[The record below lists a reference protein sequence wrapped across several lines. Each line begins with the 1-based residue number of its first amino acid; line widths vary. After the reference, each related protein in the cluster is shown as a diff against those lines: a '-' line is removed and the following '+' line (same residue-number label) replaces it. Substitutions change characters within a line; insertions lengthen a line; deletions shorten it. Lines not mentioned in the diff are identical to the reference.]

1 MSTIPTPASLREA
14 TKATLGEYPDGRM
27 GPDDVGATAMEIG
40 NEAGRV
46 VIRFARPVTWLGLT
60 GAHAMELAV
69 MLMKHA
75 RRVGATQ
82 PVVWRVMNK
91 DETP

>member
-1 MSTIPTPASLREA
+1 MITQTPPAGLHEA

-27 GPDDVGATAMEIG
+27 GPNDLGATPMEIG
-40 NEAGRV
+40 VEEGRV
-46 VIRFARPVTWLGLT
+46 VMKFARPITWLGLT

-75 RRVGATQ
+75 RRVGATES
-82 PVVWRVMNK
+82 VVWRLNRK
-91 DETP
+91 DRP